1 MQAILNAF
9 KEHQGFKQAK
19 AAIDKGQYP
28 INIWGID
35 NRVSPLLM
43 ESLGKESKVKLIITH
58 SERRARQ
65 IEEDY
70 RFFDRRVY
78 YYPAKDLLFYY
89 ADIHGNATVKSRLDI
104 FKEISAGESLTIV
117 TTIDGLMDKLPKLS
131 HIVGNVIEIKKDD
144 TVDVTTLSAQLVN
157 QGYEKRVMVEETGQF
172 SVRGGIIDIF
182 PLTEECPYRIE
193 LWGDDVDSIRMFDVE
208 SQRSIESCHSLS
220 IYPAVE
226 MSLTEDMIN
235 KGLKK
240 LEKEYEA
247 QSKLLKSSFR
257 TEQYAR
263 LKRMVENIKEE
274 LKEFNSTTGLDSL
287 VEYFFDET
295 VSFLDYIPEDSYIFV
310 DEPEKVYEKAITY
323 TMHIQAS
330 MKDRSEGGYVLP
342 TQANILYDGKEI
354 IGRLTTR
361 KCILIET
368 LYKKALAWSEKDNIN
383 INSRSI
389 ISYRDNVTS
398 LAKDLERYKKTGFK
412 TVILS
417 PSATRGKR
425 LAKDLKEC
433 DIDVYFSENTDRTMV
448 PSEIM
453 ITVGRIETG
462 YEIPDA
468 GLVVIG
474 ESDIFTDKELKKRK
488 RLPKFHG
495 DKINSF
501 ADVSVGDYVVHQ
513 NHGIGIYKGIQGVET
528 DGRLKDY
535 ITIEYE
541 KGSQLFIPVEQ
552 LDMIGKFS
560 GKEGAKPKL
569 NKLGGAEWQKVRQRV
584 RAHVDDIAEELIN
597 LYAIREASRGFAY
610 SEDSIW
616 QREFEEMFPFEET
629 LDQQK
634 AIDDTKH
641 DMESDRIMD
650 RLVCGD
656 VGFGKTE
663 VAIRAAFKAIQDNKQ
678 VAYLVPTTI
687 LAEQHYNTFCERMK
701 DFPVNVRMLSRFCT
715 RKEVTETLK
724 QLKEGLVDI
733 VIGTHRILSKDVI
746 FKSLGLLI
754 IDEEQRF
761 GVKHKEQIKQM
772 KKTVDVLTLTAT
784 PIPRT
789 LHMSMV
795 GLRDISLLE
804 EAPVDRLP
812 IQTYVMEYDLGL
824 VKEAINRELNRNGQ
838 VYYVYNRVNT
848 IADIATQLRGVL
860 PDANIEF
867 AHGKMNERELED
879 IMHRFIKKEI
889 DVLVSTT
896 IIETGLDIPNV
907 NTIII
912 HDADKFGLSQLYQL
926 RGRVGRSNRSAY
938 AFLMYQRDRLIKE
951 TAEKRLKAIREFTD
965 LGSGYKISMRD
976 LEIRG
981 AGNLLGQ
988 EQSGNIEA
996 VGYDLYCKMLG
1007 NAIKKLSGKGELAD
1021 FTTSIDLPL
1030 DANIPENYVK
1040 NEYLKLDLYKRISK
1054 IESQEG
1060 ADAILE
1066 EVKDRF
1072 GDAPKAFLR
1081 LLSVA
1086 CVKALAHQAYITD
1099 VKYIDGELSFKL
1111 WQDAPLKVDSLD
1123 TFMKSFNGDLRFVG
1137 GPQGGFRLKAKTKEQ
1152 DELLEIASDALER
1165 MLVIFDNTDKDDFQ
1179 VTDKA
1184 DNKEEDYES

>member
-1 MQAILNAF
+1 MQAIKNAF
-9 KEHQGFKQAK
+9 KEHQGYKQAK
-19 AAIDKGQYP
+19 EAIDKGVFP
-28 INIWGID
+28 INVWGID
-35 NRVSPLLM
+35 GRVSPLIM
-43 ESLGKESKVKLIITH
+43 DSLGENSRVKLIVTH

-70 RFFDRRVY
+70 RFYDRRVH

-104 FKEISAGESLTIV
+104 FKEISSGNQLTIV
-117 TTIDGLMDKLPKLS
+117 TTIDGLMDKLPKMS
-131 HIVGNVIEIKKDD
+131 HITGNVIEISQGQ
-144 TVDVTTLSAQLVN
+144 TVDIAKLSAQLVSL
-157 QGYEKRVMVEETGQF
+157 GYEKTSMVEETGQF

-182 PLTEECPYRIE
+182 PLTEECPYRVE

-208 SQRSIESCHSLS
+208 SQRSIETCNSIS

-226 MSLTEDMIN
+226 MSLTEDMID

-240 LEKEYEA
+240 LQKEYDK
-247 QSKLLKSSFR
+247 QSKLLKEQFR

-287 VEYFFDET
+287 VEYFYDET
-295 VSFLDYIPEDSYIFV
+295 VSFLDYIPEESFIFV

-323 TMHIQAS
+323 TMHIEES
-330 MKDRSEGGYVLP
+330 MKDRLEGGYVLP
-342 TQANILYDGKEI
+342 TQANILYDGKAI
-354 IGRLTTR
+354 VGRLAGR
-361 KCILIET
+361 KCILMET
-368 LYKKALAWSEKDNIN
+368 LYKKAIAWGEKESVN

-389 ISYRDNVTS
+389 ISYKDNINS
-398 LAKDLERYKKTGFK
+398 LAKDIAGFRKKGYK

-417 PSATRGKR
+417 PSGTRGKR
-425 LAKDLKEC
+425 LAGDLRDYDLE
-433 DIDVYFSENTDRTMV
+433 VYFSENTDRVMTPTEVMV
-448 PSEIM
+448 
-453 ITVGRIETG
+453 TVGRIEAG
-462 YEIPDA
+462 FEIPEA
-468 GLVVIG
+468 KLIVIG
-474 ESDIFTDKELKKRK
+474 EGDIFTDKELKKRK

-569 NKLGGAEWQKVRQRV
+569 NKLGGSEWQKVRQRV
-584 RAHVDDIAEELIN
+584 REHVDDIAQELIN
-597 LYAIREASRGFAY
+597 LYAIRESSRGFSY

-616 QREFEEMFPFEET
+616 QREFEEMFPYEET

-634 AIDDTKH
+634 AIDETKQ
-641 DMESDRIMD
+641 DMESDKIMD

-663 VAIRAAFKAIQDNKQ
+663 VAIRAAFKAVQDNKQ

-687 LAEQHYNTFCERMK
+687 LAEQHYNTFCDRMK
-701 DFPVNVRMLSRFCT
+701 DFPINIRMLSRFCT
-715 RKEVTETLK
+715 RKEITEALK
-724 QLKEGLVDI
+724 QLKEGIVDI
-733 VIGTHRILSKDVI
+733 IIGTHRILSKDVV
-746 FKSLGLLI
+746 FKNLGLLI

-848 IADIATQLRGVL
+848 IADIAIELRSVL
-860 PDANIEF
+860 PDAKIEF

-938 AFLMYQRDRLIKE
+938 AFLMYKRDRLIKE

-1007 NAIKKLSGKGELAD
+1007 NAIKKLSGQGEKAD
-1021 FTTSIDLPL
+1021 FSSSIDLPV
-1030 DANIPENYVK
+1030 DAHIPENYVK

-1060 ADAILE
+1060 ADSILE

-1072 GDAPKAFLR
+1072 GEVPKTFMR
-1081 LLSVA
+1081 LLKVA
-1086 CVKALAHQAYITD
+1086 CLKALAHSAYVTE
-1099 VKYIDGELSFKL
+1099 VKLVGGELSFKL
-1111 WQDAPLKVDSLD
+1111 WQEAPLDVNLLD
-1123 TFMKSFNGDLRFVG
+1123 AFMKTFDGKLRFVG
-1137 GPQGGFRLKAKTKEQ
+1137 GPQGGFRLKNAVKEQ
-1152 DELLEIASDALER
+1152 DELLELVGDTLER
-1165 MLVIFDNTDKDDFQ
+1165 MLTLTQTD
-1179 VTDKA
+1179 A
-1184 DNKEEDYES
+1184 KEDIKEDES

>member
-1 MQAILNAF
+1 MQAIINAF
-9 KEHQGFKQAK
+9 KEHQGFVQAK
-19 AAIDKGQYP
+19 DAIDKGEFP
-28 INIWGID
+28 VNVWGLD
-35 NRVSPLLM
+35 GRVSPLLVEALGA
-43 ESLGKESKVKLIITH
+43 ESRVKLIVTH

-65 IEEDY
+65 FEEDC
-70 RFFDRRVY
+70 RFFDKKIY

-89 ADIHGNATVKSRLDI
+89 ADIHGNAITKSRLDI
-104 FKEISAGESLTIV
+104 FKELSSGEKLTIV

-131 HIVGNVIEIKKDD
+131 HIESNVTDIRQGQN
-144 TVDVTTLSAQLVN
+144 VDITKLTHQLVSL
-157 QGYEKRVMVEETGQF
+157 GYEKTGMVEEAGQF

-193 LWGDDVDSIRMFDVE
+193 LWGDEVDSIRMFDVE
-208 SQRSIESCHSLS
+208 SQRSIELCEAIS

-226 MSLTEDMIN
+226 MTLTEQAID

-240 LEKEYEA
+240 LQKEYDK
-247 QSKLLKSSFR
+247 QSKLLKEQFR

-263 LKRMVENIKEE
+263 LTRMVENIKEE

-287 VEYFFDET
+287 VEYFYDET
-295 VSFLDYIPEDSYIFV
+295 VSFLDYIPQDSYIFI
-310 DEPEKVYEKAITY
+310 DEPEKVYDKAVSY
-323 TMHIQAS
+323 TMHIQES
-330 MKDRSEGGYVLP
+330 MKNRLEGGYVLP
-342 TQANILYDGKEI
+342 TQANILYDGKGI
-354 IGRLTTR
+354 VGRLAKG
-361 KCILIET
+361 KCILMEN
-368 LYKKALAWSEKDNIN
+368 LYKKALSWNEKVDVN

-389 ISYRDNVTS
+389 ISYRDSITS
-398 LAKDLERYKKTGFK
+398 LANDIKSFKKKNYKC
-412 TVILS
+412 VILS
-417 PSATRGKR
+417 PSGTRGKR
-425 LAKDLKEC
+425 IASDLREY
-433 DIDVYFSENTDRTMV
+433 DLDVYFSENTDRVMK
-448 PSEIM
+448 PSEVM
-453 ITVGRIETG
+453 VTVGRIEAG
-462 YEIPDA
+462 YEIPEA
-468 GLVVIG
+468 KLIVIG

-488 RLPKFHG
+488 KLPKFQG

-569 NKLGGAEWQKVRQRV
+569 NKLGGAEWQRVRQRV
-584 RAHVDDIAEELIN
+584 RDHIDDIAQELIN
-597 LYAIREASRGFAY
+597 LYAIRESSRGFSY

-616 QREFEEMFPFEET
+616 QREFEEMFPYEET

-634 AIDDTKH
+634 AIDDTKS
-641 DMESDRIMD
+641 DMESDKIMD

-663 VAIRAAFKAIQDNKQ
+663 VAIRAAFKAVQDNKQ

-687 LAEQHYNTFCERMK
+687 LAEQHYNTFCDRMK
-701 DFPVNVRMLSRFCT
+701 DFPINIRMLSRFCT
-715 RKEVTETLK
+715 RKEITETLK
-724 QLKEGLVDI
+724 QLKEGYVDI
-733 VIGTHRILSKDVI
+733 VIGTHRILSKDVT
-746 FKSLGLLI
+746 FKNLGLLI

-761 GVKHKEQIKQM
+761 GVKHKEQIKHL

-824 VKEAINRELNRNGQ
+824 VKEAINRELARNGQ

-848 IADIATQLRGVL
+848 IADIASELRSVL

-879 IMHRFIKKEI
+879 IMHKFIKKEI

-907 NTIII
+907 KIFTTVNI
-912 HDADKFGLSQLYQL
+912 
-926 RGRVGRSNRSAY
+926 SAY
-938 AFLMYQRDRLIKE
+938 FGIAFFI
-951 TAEKRLKAIREFTD
+951 
-965 LGSGYKISMRD
+965 
-976 LEIRG
+976 
-981 AGNLLGQ
+981 
-988 EQSGNIEA
+988 
-996 VGYDLYCKMLG
+996 
-1007 NAIKKLSGKGELAD
+1007 
-1021 FTTSIDLPL
+1021 
-1030 DANIPENYVK
+1030 
-1040 NEYLKLDLYKRISK
+1040 
-1054 IESQEG
+1054 
-1060 ADAILE
+1060 IL
-1066 EVKDRF
+1066 
-1072 GDAPKAFLR
+1072 
-1081 LLSVA
+1081 
-1086 CVKALAHQAYITD
+1086 
-1099 VKYIDGELSFKL
+1099 
-1111 WQDAPLKVDSLD
+1111 
-1123 TFMKSFNGDLRFVG
+1123 
-1137 GPQGGFRLKAKTKEQ
+1137 
-1152 DELLEIASDALER
+1152 
-1165 MLVIFDNTDKDDFQ
+1165 
-1179 VTDKA
+1179 
-1184 DNKEEDYES
+1184 

>member
-1 MQAILNAF
+1 MQAIVNAF
-9 KEHQGFKQAK
+9 KEHQGYRQAK
-19 AAIDKGQYP
+19 EAVDKGTFP
-28 INIWGID
+28 INIWGMD
-35 NRVSPLLM
+35 GRVSPLLI
-43 ESLGKESKVKLIITH
+43 EALGKESRVKLIVTY

-65 IEEDY
+65 IEEDF
-70 RFFDRRVY
+70 RFYDKQVR

-104 FKEISAGESLTIV
+104 FKDISSGERVTIV

-131 HIVGNVIEIKKDD
+131 QIVGNVITISENDR
-144 TVDVTTLSAQLVN
+144 VDMGRLSNQLVSL
-157 QGYEKRVMVEETGQF
+157 GYEKTGMVEETGQF

-208 SQRSIESCHSLS
+208 SQRSIEKCESIN

-226 MSLTEDMIN
+226 MSLTEEMIE
-235 KGLKK
+235 KGIKK
-240 LEKEYEA
+240 LQKEYDA
-247 QSKLLKSSFR
+247 QSKLLKSQFR

-263 LKRMVENIKEE
+263 LKRMVENVKEE

-287 VEYFFDET
+287 VEYFYDET
-295 VSFLDYIPEDSYIFV
+295 VSFLDYIPEDSFIFV
-310 DEPEKVYEKAITY
+310 DEPDRVYEKAITY
-323 TMHIQAS
+323 TMHIEES
-330 MKDRSEGGYVLP
+330 MKDRLEGGYVLP
-342 TQANILYDGKEI
+342 TQANILYDGKAI
-354 IGRLTTR
+354 VGAIASR
-361 KCILIET
+361 KCILTEV
-368 LYKKALAWSEKDNIN
+368 LYKKALSWGEKLNVNIN
-383 INSRSI
+383 TRSL
-389 ISYRDNVTS
+389 ISYKDNVTN
-398 LAKDLERYKKTGFK
+398 LAKDIKTYKKKGYRV
-412 TVILS
+412 VILS

-425 LAKDLKEC
+425 LVKDLG
-433 DIDVYFSENTDRTMV
+433 DYDLDVYFSEKTDRVMV
-448 PSEIM
+448 ASEAM
-453 ITVGRIETG
+453 VTVGRIETG
-462 YEIPDA
+462 FEIPEA
-468 GLVVIG
+468 KLIVIG

-513 NHGIGIYKGIQGVET
+513 NHGVGIYKGIQGVET

-584 RAHVDDIAEELIN
+584 REHVDDIAQDLIN
-597 LYAIREASRGFAY
+597 LYAIRESSRGFAY
-610 SEDSIW
+610 SEDSLW
-616 QREFEEMFPFEET
+616 QREFEEMFPYEET
-629 LDQQK
+629 ADQQR
-634 AIDDTKH
+634 AIDETKS
-641 DMESDRIMD
+641 DMESDKIMD

-663 VAIRAAFKAIQDNKQ
+663 VAIRAAFKAVQDNKQ

-687 LAEQHYNTFCERMK
+687 LAEQHYNTFCDRMK
-701 DFPVNVRMLSRFCT
+701 DYPINIRMLSRFCT
-715 RKEVTETLK
+715 RKEVTEALK
-724 QLKEGLVDI
+724 QLKEGMVDI
-733 VIGTHRILSKDVI
+733 VIGTHRILSKDVT
-746 FKSLGLLI
+746 FKNLGLLI

-824 VKEAINRELNRNGQ
+824 VKEAINRELARNGQ

-848 IADIATQLRGVL
+848 IADVASQLMSVL
-860 PDANIEF
+860 PDAKIEF

-938 AFLMYQRDRLIKE
+938 AFLMYKRDVLIKE

-996 VGYDLYCKMLG
+996 VGYDLYCKMLAS
-1007 NAIKKLSGKGELAD
+1007 AIRKLSGQGEKVD
-1021 FTTSIDLPL
+1021 FATTVELPI

-1054 IESQEG
+1054 IENQEG

-1072 GDAPKAFLR
+1072 GDAPKSFLR

-1086 CVKALAHQAYITD
+1086 CLKALAHDTYVTE
-1099 VKYIDGELSFKL
+1099 VKLINGELSFKL
-1111 WQDAPLKVDSLD
+1111 CGDAPLNVDAIDS
-1123 TFMKSFNGDLRFVG
+1123 FMKGFKGDLRFVG
-1137 GPQGGFRLKAKTKEQ
+1137 GPQGGFKLKLKTKEQ
-1152 DELLEIASDALER
+1152 DEMIDIAYNTLER
-1165 MLVIFDNTDKDDFQ
+1165 MQILTKNTG
-1179 VTDKA
+1179 
-1184 DNKEEDYES
+1184 EEDNREVES

>member
-1 MQAILNAF
+1 MQAIVNAF
-9 KEHQGFKQAK
+9 KEHQGYKQAK
-19 AAIDKGQYP
+19 EAIDNGTFP
-28 INIWGID
+28 INIWGMD
-35 NRVSPLLM
+35 GRVSPLLM
-43 ESLGKESKVKLIITH
+43 EALGGDSRVKLIVTH

-65 IEEDY
+65 LEEDY
-70 RFFDRRVY
+70 RLYDRRVY

-89 ADIHGNATVKSRLDI
+89 ADIHGNATAKSRLDI
-104 FKEISAGESLTIV
+104 FKSISSGEKLTIV

-131 HIVGNVIEIKKDD
+131 AIQGNVIDISQGQN
-144 TVDVTTLSAQLVN
+144 VNIARLSAQLVS
-157 QGYEKRVMVEETGQF
+157 QGYEKTSVVEEAGQF

-182 PLTEECPYRIE
+182 PLTEECPYRVE
-193 LWGDDVDSIRMFDVE
+193 LWGDEVDSIRMFDVE
-208 SQRSIESCHSLS
+208 SQRSIEQCESMSV
-220 IYPAVE
+220 YPAVE
-226 MSLTEDMIN
+226 MSLTHEMIE
-235 KGLKK
+235 KGIEKIQ
-240 LEKEYEA
+240 KEYDK
-247 QSKLLKSSFR
+247 QSKLLKSQFR

-287 VEYFFDET
+287 VEYFYDET
-295 VSFLDYIPEDSYIFV
+295 VSFLDYIPEDSFIFV

-323 TMHIQAS
+323 TMHIAES
-330 MKDRSEGGYVLP
+330 MKDRLEGGYVLP
-342 TQANILYDGKEI
+342 TQANILYDGKAI
-354 IGRLTTR
+354 VGRLANSR
-361 KCILIET
+361 CILLET
-368 LYKKALAWSEKDNIN
+368 LYKKAISWSEKTSIN

-389 ISYRDNVTS
+389 ISYRDDVNS
-398 LAKDLERYKKTGFK
+398 LAKDIMGYKKKGYK
-412 TVILS
+412 SVIIS

-425 LAKDLKEC
+425 IVKDLSEY
-433 DIDVYFSENTDRTMV
+433 DISVYFTEDTDRVMKPMETMV
-448 PSEIM
+448 
-453 ITVGRIETG
+453 TLGRIEAG
-462 YEIPDA
+462 FEIPEA
-468 GLVVIG
+468 KLIVIG
-474 ESDIFTDKELKKRK
+474 ESDIFTDKNLKKRK

-513 NHGIGIYKGIQGVET
+513 NHGVGIYKGIEGVET
-528 DGRLKDY
+528 DGRLRDY
-535 ITIEYE
+535 ITIEYD
-541 KGSQLFIPVEQ
+541 KGSKLFIPVEQ

-569 NKLGGAEWQKVRQRV
+569 NKLGGPEWQRVRQRV
-584 RAHVDDIAEELIN
+584 RQHVDDIAMELIN
-597 LYAIREASRGFAY
+597 LYAIRESSEGFAY
-610 SEDSIW
+610 SEDTIW
-616 QREFEEMFPFEET
+616 QREFEEMFPYEET
-629 LDQQK
+629 ADQQR
-634 AIDDTKH
+634 AIDDTKQ
-641 DMESDRIMD
+641 DMESGKIMD

-663 VAIRAAFKAIQDNKQ
+663 VAIRAAFKAVQDNKQ

-687 LAEQHYNTFCERMK
+687 LAEQHYNTFCDRMK
-701 DFPVNVRMLSRFCT
+701 DFPINVRMLSRFCT
-715 RKEVTETLK
+715 RKEITETLK
-724 QLKEGLVDI
+724 QLKAGVVDI
-733 VIGTHRILSKDVI
+733 VIGTHRILSKDVEY
-746 FKSLGLLI
+746 KSLGLLI

-761 GVKHKEQIKQM
+761 GVKHKEQIKHM

-838 VYYVYNRVNT
+838 VYYVYNRVNSIDM
-848 IADIATQLRGVL
+848 IASELRGIL
-860 PDANIEF
+860 PDAKIEF

-879 IMHRFIKKEI
+879 IMRRFIKKEI

-912 HDADKFGLSQLYQL
+912 HDADKYGLSQLYQL

-938 AFLMYQRDRLIKE
+938 AFLMYKRDRMIKE

-965 LGSGYKISMRD
+965 LGSGYKIAMRD

-996 VGYDLYCKMLG
+996 VGYDLYCKMLS
-1007 NAIKKLSGKGELAD
+1007 NAIKKLSGKREKAD
-1021 FTTSIDLPL
+1021 FSTGIYLPL

-1054 IESQEG
+1054 IENQEE
-1060 ADAILE
+1060 ADAIIE

-1072 GDAPKAFLR
+1072 GQVPKEFIR
-1081 LLSVA
+1081 LLNVA
-1086 CVKALAHQAYITD
+1086 CIKALAHQAYITEI
-1099 VKYIDGELSFKL
+1099 KLMEGEVSFKL
-1111 WQDAPLKVDSLD
+1111 WNEAPLKIEEMDS
-1123 TFMKSFNGDLRFVG
+1123 FMKSFDGALRFVG
-1137 GPQGGFRLKAKTKEQ
+1137 GIEAGFRLKVKTREQ
-1152 DELLEIASDALER
+1152 DELLEQIQDTLLKLQTLIQEEEEP
-1165 MLVIFDNTDKDDFQ
+1165 VVVENYEDN
-1179 VTDKA
+1179 
-1184 DNKEEDYES
+1184 EEES

>member
-1 MQAILNAF
+1 MQAIKNAF
-9 KEHQGFKQAK
+9 KEHQGYKQAK
-19 AAIDKGQYP
+19 EAIDKGVFP
-28 INIWGID
+28 INVWGID
-35 NRVSPLLM
+35 GRVSPLIM
-43 ESLGKESKVKLIITH
+43 DSLGENSRVKLIVTH

-70 RFFDRRVY
+70 RFYDRRVH

-104 FKEISAGESLTIV
+104 FKEISSGNQLTIV
-117 TTIDGLMDKLPKLS
+117 TTIDGLMDKLPRMS
-131 HIVGNVIEIKKDD
+131 HITGNVIEISQGQ
-144 TVDVTTLSAQLVN
+144 TVDIAKLSAQLVSL
-157 QGYEKRVMVEETGQF
+157 GYEKTSMVEETGQF

-182 PLTEECPYRIE
+182 PLTEECPYRVE

-208 SQRSIESCHSLS
+208 SQRSIETCNSIS

-226 MSLTEDMIN
+226 MSLTEDMID

-240 LEKEYEA
+240 LQKEYDK
-247 QSKLLKSSFR
+247 QSKLLKEQFR

-287 VEYFFDET
+287 VEYFYDET
-295 VSFLDYIPEDSYIFV
+295 VSFLDYIPEESFIFV

-323 TMHIQAS
+323 TMHIEES
-330 MKDRSEGGYVLP
+330 MKDRLEGGYVLP
-342 TQANILYDGKEI
+342 TQANILYDGKAI
-354 IGRLTTR
+354 VGRLAGR
-361 KCILIET
+361 KCILMET
-368 LYKKALAWSEKDNIN
+368 LYKKAIAWGEKESVN

-389 ISYRDNVTS
+389 ISYKDNINS
-398 LAKDLERYKKTGFK
+398 LAKDIAGFRKKGYK

-417 PSATRGKR
+417 PSGTRGKR
-425 LAKDLKEC
+425 LAGDLRDYDLE
-433 DIDVYFSENTDRTMV
+433 VYFSENTDRVMTPTEVMV
-448 PSEIM
+448 
-453 ITVGRIETG
+453 TVGRIEAG
-462 YEIPDA
+462 FEIPEA
-468 GLVVIG
+468 KLIVIG
-474 ESDIFTDKELKKRK
+474 EGDIFTDKELKKRK

-569 NKLGGAEWQKVRQRV
+569 NKLGGSEWQKVRQRV
-584 RAHVDDIAEELIN
+584 REHVDDIAQELIN
-597 LYAIREASRGFAY
+597 LYAIRESSRGFSY

-616 QREFEEMFPFEET
+616 QREFEEMFPYEET

-634 AIDDTKH
+634 AIDETKQ
-641 DMESDRIMD
+641 DMESDKIMD

-663 VAIRAAFKAIQDNKQ
+663 VAIRAAFKAVQDNKQ

-687 LAEQHYNTFCERMK
+687 LAEQHYNTFCDRMK
-701 DFPVNVRMLSRFCT
+701 DFPINIRMLSRFCT
-715 RKEVTETLK
+715 RKEITEALK
-724 QLKEGLVDI
+724 QLKEGIVDI
-733 VIGTHRILSKDVI
+733 IIGTHRILSKDVV
-746 FKSLGLLI
+746 FKNLGLLI

-848 IADIATQLRGVL
+848 IADIATELRGVL
-860 PDANIEF
+860 PDAKIEF

-938 AFLMYQRDRLIKE
+938 AFLMYKRDRLIKE

-1007 NAIKKLSGKGELAD
+1007 NAIKKLSGQGEKAD
-1021 FTTSIDLPL
+1021 FSSSIDLPV
-1030 DANIPENYVK
+1030 DAHIPENYVK

-1060 ADAILE
+1060 ADSILE

-1072 GDAPKAFLR
+1072 GEVPKTFMR
-1081 LLSVA
+1081 LLKVA
-1086 CVKALAHQAYITD
+1086 CLKALAHSAYVTE
-1099 VKYIDGELSFKL
+1099 VKLVGGELSFKL
-1111 WQDAPLKVDSLD
+1111 WQEAPLDVNLLD
-1123 TFMKSFNGDLRFVG
+1123 AFMKTFDGKLRFVG
-1137 GPQGGFRLKAKTKEQ
+1137 GPQGGFRLKTAVKEQ
-1152 DELLEIASDALER
+1152 DELLELVGDTLER
-1165 MLVIFDNTDKDDFQ
+1165 MLTLTQTD
-1179 VTDKA
+1179 A
-1184 DNKEEDYES
+1184 KEDIKEDES

>member
-1 MQAILNAF
+1 MQAIVNAF
-9 KEHQGFKQAK
+9 KEHQGYRQAK
-19 AAIDKGQYP
+19 EAVDKGTFP
-28 INIWGID
+28 INIWGMD
-35 NRVSPLLM
+35 GRVSPLLI
-43 ESLGKESKVKLIITH
+43 EALGKESRVKLIVTY

-65 IEEDY
+65 IEEDF
-70 RFFDRRVY
+70 RFYDKQVR

-104 FKEISAGESLTIV
+104 FKDISSGERVTIV

-131 HIVGNVIEIKKDD
+131 QIVGNVITISEND
-144 TVDVTTLSAQLVN
+144 TVDMGRLSNQLVSL
-157 QGYEKRVMVEETGQF
+157 GYEKTGMVEETGQF

-208 SQRSIESCHSLS
+208 SQRSIEKCKSIN

-226 MSLTEDMIN
+226 MSLTEEMIE
-235 KGLKK
+235 KGIKK
-240 LEKEYEA
+240 LQKEYDA
-247 QSKLLKSSFR
+247 QSKLLKSQFR

-263 LKRMVENIKEE
+263 LKRMVENVKEE

-287 VEYFFDET
+287 VEYFYDET
-295 VSFLDYIPEDSYIFV
+295 VSFLDYIPEDSFIFV
-310 DEPEKVYEKAITY
+310 DEPDRVYEKAITY
-323 TMHIQAS
+323 TMHIEES
-330 MKDRSEGGYVLP
+330 MKDRLEGGYVLP
-342 TQANILYDGKEI
+342 TQANILYDGKAI
-354 IGRLTTR
+354 VGAIASR
-361 KCILIET
+361 KCILTEV
-368 LYKKALAWSEKDNIN
+368 LYKKALSWGEKLNVNIN
-383 INSRSI
+383 TRSL
-389 ISYRDNVTS
+389 ISYKDNVTN
-398 LAKDLERYKKTGFK
+398 LAKDIKAYKKKGYRV
-412 TVILS
+412 VILS

-425 LAKDLKEC
+425 LAKDLG
-433 DIDVYFSENTDRTMV
+433 DYDLDVYFSEKTDRVMV
-448 PSEIM
+448 ASEAM
-453 ITVGRIETG
+453 VTVGRIETG
-462 YEIPDA
+462 FEIPEA
-468 GLVVIG
+468 KLIVIG

-513 NHGIGIYKGIQGVET
+513 NHGVGIYKGIQGVET

-584 RAHVDDIAEELIN
+584 REHIDDIAQDLIN
-597 LYAIREASRGFAY
+597 LYAIRESSRGFAY
-610 SEDSIW
+610 SEDSLW
-616 QREFEEMFPFEET
+616 QREFEEMFPYEET
-629 LDQQK
+629 ADQQR
-634 AIDDTKH
+634 AIDETKS
-641 DMESDRIMD
+641 DMESDKIMD

-663 VAIRAAFKAIQDNKQ
+663 VAIRAAFKAVQDNKQ

-687 LAEQHYNTFCERMK
+687 LAEQHYNTFCDRMK
-701 DFPVNVRMLSRFCT
+701 DYPINIRMLSRFCT
-715 RKEVTETLK
+715 RKEVTEALK
-724 QLKEGLVDI
+724 QLKEGMVDI
-733 VIGTHRILSKDVI
+733 VIGTHRILSKDVT
-746 FKSLGLLI
+746 FKNLGLLI

-824 VKEAINRELNRNGQ
+824 VKEAINRELARNGQ

-848 IADIATQLRGVL
+848 IADVASQLMSVL
-860 PDANIEF
+860 PDAKIEF

-938 AFLMYQRDRLIKE
+938 AFLMYKRDVLIKE

-996 VGYDLYCKMLG
+996 VGYDLYCKMLAG
-1007 NAIKKLSGKGELAD
+1007 AIRKLSGQGEKAD
-1021 FTTSIDLPL
+1021 FATTVELPI

-1054 IESQEG
+1054 IENQEG

-1072 GDAPKAFLR
+1072 GDAPKSFLR

-1086 CVKALAHQAYITD
+1086 CLKALAHDTYVTE
-1099 VKYIDGELSFKL
+1099 VKLINGELSFKL
-1111 WQDAPLKVDSLD
+1111 CSEAPLNVDAID
-1123 TFMKSFNGDLRFVG
+1123 AFMKEFKGDLRFVG
-1137 GPQGGFRLKAKTKEQ
+1137 GPQGGFRLKLKTKEQ
-1152 DELLEIASDALER
+1152 DEIIEIAYNTLER
-1165 MLVIFDNTDKDDFQ
+1165 MQILTA
-1179 VTDKA
+1179 TTG
-1184 DNKEEDYES
+1184 EEEIREVES

>member
-1 MQAILNAF
+1 MQAIINAF

-19 AAIDKGQYP
+19 EAIDNGKIP
-28 INIWGID
+28 VNVWGLD
-35 NRVSPLLM
+35 GRVSPVLIQA
-43 ESLGKESKVKLIITH
+43 LGETSRVKLIVTH

-65 IEEDY
+65 IEEDF
-70 RFFDRRVY
+70 RFYDRRVY

-104 FKEISAGESLTIV
+104 FKEISLGEPLTIV

-131 HIVGNVIEIKKDD
+131 HIQGNVIN
-144 TVDVTTLSAQLVN
+144 LSQSQTIDIAKLSTQLVS
-157 QGYEKRVMVEETGQF
+157 QGYEKTGMVEETGQF

-193 LWGDDVDSIRMFDVE
+193 LWGDEIDSIRMFDVE
-208 SQRSIESCHSLS
+208 SQRSIEKCETMS

-226 MSLTEDMIN
+226 MSLTDEMMK

-240 LEKEYEA
+240 IQKEYDV
-247 QSKLLKSSFR
+247 QSKLLKEQFR

-287 VEYFFDET
+287 VEYFYDET

-310 DEPEKVYEKAITY
+310 DEPEKVYDKAVTY
-323 TMHIQAS
+323 TMHIEES
-330 MKDRSEGGYVLP
+330 MKARLEGGYVLP
-342 TQANILYDGKEI
+342 TQANILFDGKAI
-354 IGRLTTR
+354 IGRIASG
-361 KCILIET
+361 KCILMES
-368 LYKKALAWSEKDNIN
+368 LYKKAISWNEKANVN

-389 ISYRDNVTS
+389 ISYKNNITT
-398 LAKDLERYKKTGFK
+398 LAKDIEVYKKKGYK
-412 TVILS
+412 AIILS

-425 LAKDLKEC
+425 IAKDLRDY
-433 DIDVYFSENTDRTMV
+433 DIEVYFSENTDRTMTPTEV
-448 PSEIM
+448 M
-453 ITVGRIETG
+453 VTVGRIEAG
-462 YEIPDA
+462 FEIPEA
-468 GLVVIG
+468 KLIVIG
-474 ESDIFTDKELKKRK
+474 EGDIFTDKELKKRK

-569 NKLGGAEWQKVRQRV
+569 NKLGGSEWQKVRQRV
-584 RAHVDDIAEELIN
+584 RDHVDDIAQELIN
-597 LYAIREASRGFAY
+597 LYAIRESSRGFSY
-610 SEDSIW
+610 SEDTIW
-616 QREFEEMFPFEET
+616 QREFEEMFPYEET
-629 LDQQK
+629 VDQQK
-634 AIDDTKH
+634 AIDETKS
-641 DMESDRIMD
+641 DMESEKIMD

-663 VAIRAAFKAIQDNKQ
+663 VAIRAAFKAVQDNKQ

-687 LAEQHYNTFCERMK
+687 LAEQHYNTFCDRMK
-701 DFPVNVRMLSRFCT
+701 DFPINIRMLSRFCT
-715 RKEVTETLK
+715 RKEITEALK
-724 QLKEGLVDI
+724 QLKEGIVDI
-733 VIGTHRILSKDVI
+733 IIGTHRILSKDVE
-746 FKSLGLLI
+746 FKNLGLLI

-761 GVKHKEQIKQM
+761 GVKHKEQIKHM
-772 KKTVDVLTLTAT
+772 KKIVDVLTLTAT

-812 IQTYVMEYDLGL
+812 IQTYVMEYDIGL
-824 VKEAINRELNRNGQ
+824 VKEAINRELNRSGQ

-848 IADIATQLRGVL
+848 IADITAELRSVL
-860 PDANIEF
+860 PDAQIEF

-938 AFLMYQRDRLIKE
+938 AFLMYKRDRLIKE

-1007 NAIKKLSGKGELAD
+1007 NAIKKLSGKGEKAD
-1021 FTTSIDLPL
+1021 FSASIELPL

-1054 IESQEG
+1054 IENQEG

-1072 GDAPKAFLR
+1072 GQVPKPFMR
-1081 LLSVA
+1081 LLTVA
-1086 CVKALAHQAYITD
+1086 CIKSLAHKAYITE
-1099 VKYIDGELSFKL
+1099 VKLIDGELSFSL
-1111 WQDAPLKVDSLD
+1111 FNEAPLKVDSID
-1123 TFMKSFNGDLRFVG
+1123 SFMKLFNGEMRFIG
-1137 GPQGGFRLKAKTKEQ
+1137 GNKPGFRLKVKSKEQ
-1152 DELLEIASDALER
+1152 DELLEIAGDTLEK
-1165 MLVIFDNTDKDDFQ
+1165 MLVLTRDDNR
-1179 VTDKA
+1179 
-1184 DNKEEDYES
+1184 EEES

>member
-1 MQAILNAF
+1 MQAIVNAF
-9 KEHQGFKQAK
+9 KEHQGFVQAK
-19 AAIDKGQYP
+19 KAIDKGIYP
-28 INIWGID
+28 INIWGLD
-35 NRVSPLLM
+35 GRVSPLLI
-43 ESLGKESKVKLIITH
+43 EALAKESQVKLIVTH

-70 RFFDRRVY
+70 RFYDRQVR

-104 FKEISAGESLTIV
+104 FKDIASGERLTVV

-131 HIVGNVIEIKKDD
+131 HITGNVIEINEQES
-144 TVDVTTLSAQLVN
+144 VDISKLSNQLVSL
-157 QGYEKRVMVEETGQF
+157 GYEKTSMVEESGQF

-208 SQRSIESCHSLS
+208 SQRSIENCKSLS

-226 MSLTEDMIN
+226 MSLTDEMIE

-240 LEKEYEA
+240 LQKEYDA
-247 QSKLLKSSFR
+247 QSKLLKSQFR

-287 VEYFFDET
+287 VEYFYDET
-295 VSFLDYIPEDSYIFV
+295 VSFLDYVPEDSFV
-310 DEPEKVYEKAITY
+310 FIDEPERVYEKAISY
-323 TMHIQAS
+323 TMHIEES
-330 MKDRSEGGYVLP
+330 MKDRLEGGYVLP
-342 TQANILYDGKEI
+342 TQANILYDGKAI
-354 IGRLTTR
+354 IGRLANR

-368 LYKKALAWSEKDNIN
+368 LYKKALAWGEKEAFN
-383 INSRSI
+383 INSRSL
-389 ISYRDNVTS
+389 ISYKDNVNS
-398 LAKDLERYKKTGFK
+398 LAKDIAGFRK
-412 TVILS
+412 NNYRTVILS
-417 PSATRGKR
+417 PSATRAKR
-425 LAKDLKEC
+425 LVKDLREYELE
-433 DIDVYFSENTDRTMV
+433 VYFSENTDRVLKPAEVMV
-448 PSEIM
+448 
-453 ITVGRIETG
+453 TVGRVEAG
-462 YEIPDA
+462 FEIPEA
-468 GLVVIG
+468 KLIVIG

-584 RAHVDDIAEELIN
+584 RAHVDDIAQELIN
-597 LYAIREASRGFAY
+597 LYAIRESSRGFSY

-616 QREFEEMFPFEET
+616 QREFEEMFPYEET
-629 LDQQK
+629 IDQQK
-634 AIDDTKH
+634 AIDETKS
-641 DMESDRIMD
+641 DMESDKIMD

-663 VAIRAAFKAIQDNKQ
+663 VAIRAAFKAVQDNKQ

-687 LAEQHYNTFCERMK
+687 LAEQHYNTFCDRMK
-701 DFPVNVRMLSRFCT
+701 DFPVNIRMLSRFCS
-715 RKEVTETLK
+715 RKEITEALK
-724 QLKEGLVDI
+724 QLKDGRVDI
-733 VIGTHRILSKDVI
+733 IIGTHRILSKDVE
-746 FKSLGLLI
+746 FKNLGLLI

-824 VKEAINRELNRNGQ
+824 VKEAINRELARSGQ

-848 IADIATQLRGVL
+848 IADVTSQLKSVL
-860 PDANIEF
+860 PDASIEF

-938 AFLMYQRDRLIKE
+938 AFLMYKRDVLIKE

-996 VGYDLYCKMLG
+996 VGYDLYCKMLAS
-1007 NAIKKLSGKGELAD
+1007 AIKKLSGKGERAD
-1021 FTTSIDLPL
+1021 FSAAIELPV

-1054 IESQEG
+1054 IENQEG

-1072 GDAPKAFLR
+1072 GDVPKPFLR
-1081 LLSVA
+1081 LLKVA
-1086 CVKALAHQAYITD
+1086 CLRAVAHEACITEVKLLDNEI
-1099 VKYIDGELSFKL
+1099 SFKL
-1111 WQDAPLKVDSLD
+1111 WNEAPLNVEILDS
-1123 TFMKSFNGDLRFVG
+1123 FMKDFRGALRFVG
-1137 GPQGGFRLKAKTKEQ
+1137 GPQGGFRLKVNTREQ
-1152 DELLEIASDALER
+1152 DELIDIAYETLVK
-1165 MLVIFDNTDKDDFQ
+1165 MLVLT
-1179 VTDKA
+1179 
-1184 DNKEEDYES
+1184 KEEASLDDDILDDKEKDKEEES

>member
-1 MQAILNAF
+1 MQAIINAF

-19 AAIDKGQYP
+19 DAIAKGTFP
-28 INIWGID
+28 INVWGMD
-35 NRVSPLLM
+35 GRVSPLLI
-43 ESLGKESKVKLIITH
+43 EALGRDSRVKLIVTY

-65 IEEDY
+65 IQEDY
-70 RFFDRRVY
+70 RFYDRQVR

-104 FKEISAGESLTIV
+104 FKDISSGERITVV

-131 HIVGNVIEIKKDD
+131 HITDNVIQISVNE
-144 TVDVTTLSAQLVN
+144 TVDIGALSNQLVSL
-157 QGYEKRVMVEETGQF
+157 GYEKTSMVEESGQF

-182 PLTEECPYRIE
+182 PLTEECPYRVE
-193 LWGDDVDSIRMFDVE
+193 LWGDDVESIRIFDVE
-208 SQRSIESCHSLS
+208 SQRSIESCETMS

-226 MSLTEDMIN
+226 MSLTDDMIRS
-235 KGLKK
+235 GLKK
-240 LEKEYEA
+240 LNKEYQE
-247 QSKLLKSSFR
+247 QLKLLKSQFR
-257 TEQYAR
+257 TEQHVR
-263 LKRMVENIKEE
+263 LTRMVENIKEE

-287 VEYFFDET
+287 VEYFYDET
-295 VSFLDYIPEDSYIFV
+295 VSFLDYIPEDSFV
-310 DEPEKVYEKAITY
+310 FIDEPEKVYEKAVTY
-323 TMHIQAS
+323 TMHIEES
-330 MKDRSEGGYVLP
+330 MKNRLEGGYVLP

-354 IGRLTTR
+354 VGRLSAR
-361 KCILIET
+361 KCILTET
-368 LYKKALAWSEKDNIN
+368 LYKKALAWGEKESIN
-383 INSRSI
+383 INSRSL
-389 ISYRDNVTS
+389 ISYKDNVTD
-398 LAKDLERYKKTGFK
+398 LAKDIASYRKRNYKI
-412 TVILS
+412 VILS

-425 LAKDLKEC
+425 LAKDLRDYELEL
-433 DIDVYFSENTDRTMV
+433 YFSENSDRTMS
-448 PSEIM
+448 PSEVM
-453 ITVGRIETG
+453 VTVGRIDEG

-468 GLVVIG
+468 KLIVIG
-474 ESDIFTDKELKKRK
+474 ESDIFTDKEFKKRK

-513 NHGIGIYKGIQGVET
+513 NHGIGIYKGIQGVNT

-560 GKEGAKPKL
+560 GKDGAKPKI
-569 NKLGGAEWQKVRQRV
+569 NKLGGSEWQKVRQRV
-584 RAHVDDIAEELIN
+584 RDHVDDIAQELIN
-597 LYAIREASRGFAY
+597 LYAIRESSRGFAY
-610 SEDSIW
+610 GEDSIW
-616 QREFEEMFPFEET
+616 QREFEEMFPYEET
-629 LDQQK
+629 ADQQK
-634 AIDDTKH
+634 AIDDTKQ

-663 VAIRAAFKAIQDNKQ
+663 VAIRAAFKAVQDNKQ

-687 LAEQHYNTFCERMK
+687 LAEQHYNTFCDRMK
-701 DFPVNVRMLSRFCT
+701 DFPINIRMLSRFCT
-715 RKEVTETLK
+715 RKEITETLK
-724 QLKEGLVDI
+724 QLKEGMVDI
-733 VIGTHRILSKDVI
+733 VIGTHRLLSKDVT

-761 GVKHKEQIKQM
+761 GVKHKEQIKHM

-824 VKEAINRELNRNGQ
+824 VKEAIVRELNRNGQ

-848 IADIATQLRGVL
+848 IADVTAKLKSVL
-860 PDANIEF
+860 PDAKIEF

-879 IMHRFIKKEI
+879 IMRRFIKKEI

-938 AFLMYQRDRLIKE
+938 AFLMYKRDVLIKE

-996 VGYDLYCKMLG
+996 VGYDLYCKMLA
-1007 NAIKKLSGKGELAD
+1007 NAIKKLSGKGERAD
-1021 FTTSIDLPL
+1021 FSTAVDLPV

-1054 IESQEG
+1054 IENQEG

-1066 EVKDRF
+1066 EAKDRF
-1072 GDAPKAFLR
+1072 GDAPKAFTR
-1081 LLSVA
+1081 LLKVA
-1086 CVKALAHQAYITD
+1086 CVKAQAHDAYITD
-1099 VKYIDGELSFKL
+1099 IKLTNQEVNLKL
-1111 WQDAPLKVDSLD
+1111 WNEAPINVDAIDP
-1123 TFMKSFNGDLRFVG
+1123 FMKSFDGELRFVG
-1137 GPQGGFRLKAKTKEQ
+1137 GPQGGFRLKVKSSEQ
-1152 DELLEIASDALER
+1152 DELLEQVSQVLEK
-1165 MLVIFDNTDKDDFQ
+1165 MLVLYEKNEQAEDK
-1179 VTDKA
+1179 
-1184 DNKEEDYES
+1184 NEEDES

>member
-1 MQAILNAF
+1 MQAIINAF

-19 AAIDKGQYP
+19 EAIDNGKIP
-28 INIWGID
+28 VNVWGLD
-35 NRVSPLLM
+35 GRVSPVLIQA
-43 ESLGKESKVKLIITH
+43 LGETSRVKLIVTH

-65 IEEDY
+65 IEEDF
-70 RFFDRRVY
+70 RFYDRRVY

-104 FKEISAGESLTIV
+104 FKEISLGEPLTIV

-131 HIVGNVIEIKKDD
+131 HIQGNVIN
-144 TVDVTTLSAQLVN
+144 LSQSQTIDIAKLSTQLVS
-157 QGYEKRVMVEETGQF
+157 QGYEKTGMVEETGQF

-193 LWGDDVDSIRMFDVE
+193 LWGDEIDSIRMFDVE
-208 SQRSIESCHSLS
+208 SQRSIEKCETMS

-226 MSLTEDMIN
+226 MSLTDEMMK

-240 LEKEYEA
+240 IQKEYDV
-247 QSKLLKSSFR
+247 QSKLLKEQFR

-263 LKRMVENIKEE
+263 LKRTVENIKEE

-287 VEYFFDET
+287 VEYFYDET
-295 VSFLDYIPEDSYIFV
+295 VSFLDYISEDSYIFV
-310 DEPEKVYEKAITY
+310 DEPEKVYDKAVTY
-323 TMHIQAS
+323 TMHIEES
-330 MKDRSEGGYVLP
+330 MKARLEGGYVLP
-342 TQANILYDGKEI
+342 TQANILFDGKAI
-354 IGRLTTR
+354 IGRIASG
-361 KCILIET
+361 KCILMES
-368 LYKKALAWSEKDNIN
+368 LYKKAISWNEKANVN

-389 ISYRDNVTS
+389 ISYKNNITT
-398 LAKDLERYKKTGFK
+398 LAKDIAAYKKKGYK
-412 TVILS
+412 AIILS

-425 LAKDLKEC
+425 IAKDLRDY
-433 DIDVYFSENTDRTMV
+433 DIEVYFSENTDRTMTPTEV
-448 PSEIM
+448 M
-453 ITVGRIETG
+453 VTVGRIEAG
-462 YEIPDA
+462 FEIPEA
-468 GLVVIG
+468 KLIVIG
-474 ESDIFTDKELKKRK
+474 EGDIFTDKELKKRK

-569 NKLGGAEWQKVRQRV
+569 NKLGGSEWQKVRQRV
-584 RAHVDDIAEELIN
+584 RDHVDDIAQELIN
-597 LYAIREASRGFAY
+597 LYAIRESSRGFSY
-610 SEDSIW
+610 SEDTIW
-616 QREFEEMFPFEET
+616 QREFEEMFPYEET
-629 LDQQK
+629 VDQQK
-634 AIDDTKH
+634 AIDETKS
-641 DMESDRIMD
+641 DMESEKIMD

-663 VAIRAAFKAIQDNKQ
+663 VAIRAAFKAVQDNKQ

-687 LAEQHYNTFCERMK
+687 LAEQHYNTFCDRMK
-701 DFPVNVRMLSRFCT
+701 DFPINIRMLSRFCT
-715 RKEVTETLK
+715 RKEITEALK
-724 QLKEGLVDI
+724 QLKEGIVDI
-733 VIGTHRILSKDVI
+733 IIGTHRILSKDVE
-746 FKSLGLLI
+746 FKNLGLLI

-761 GVKHKEQIKQM
+761 GVKHKEQIKHM
-772 KKTVDVLTLTAT
+772 KKIVDVLTLTAT

-812 IQTYVMEYDLGL
+812 IQTYVMEYDIGL
-824 VKEAINRELNRNGQ
+824 VKEAINRELNRSGQ

-848 IADIATQLRGVL
+848 IADITAELRSVL
-860 PDANIEF
+860 PDAQIEF

-938 AFLMYQRDRLIKE
+938 AFLMYKRDRLIKE

-1007 NAIKKLSGKGELAD
+1007 NAIKKLSGKGEKAD
-1021 FTTSIDLPL
+1021 FSAAIELPL

-1054 IESQEG
+1054 IENQEG

-1072 GDAPKAFLR
+1072 GQVPKPFMR
-1081 LLSVA
+1081 LLTVA
-1086 CVKALAHQAYITD
+1086 CIKSLAHKAYITE
-1099 VKYIDGELSFKL
+1099 VKLIDGELSFSL
-1111 WQDAPLKVDSLD
+1111 FNEAPLKVDSID
-1123 TFMKSFNGDLRFVG
+1123 SFMKDFNGEMRFIG
-1137 GPQGGFRLKAKTKEQ
+1137 GNKPGFRLKVKSKEQ
-1152 DELLEIASDALER
+1152 DELLEIASDTLEK
-1165 MLVIFDNTDKDDFQ
+1165 MLVLTQDDNR
-1179 VTDKA
+1179 
-1184 DNKEEDYES
+1184 EEES

>member
-1 MQAILNAF
+1 M
-9 KEHQGFKQAK
+9 
-19 AAIDKGQYP
+19 
-28 INIWGID
+28 
-35 NRVSPLLM
+35 
-43 ESLGKESKVKLIITH
+43 
-58 SERRARQ
+58 
-65 IEEDY
+65 
-70 RFFDRRVY
+70 
-78 YYPAKDLLFYY
+78 
-89 ADIHGNATVKSRLDI
+89 
-104 FKEISAGESLTIV
+104 
-117 TTIDGLMDKLPKLS
+117 
-131 HIVGNVIEIKKDD
+131 
-144 TVDVTTLSAQLVN
+144 
-157 QGYEKRVMVEETGQF
+157 
-172 SVRGGIIDIF
+172 
-182 PLTEECPYRIE
+182 
-193 LWGDDVDSIRMFDVE
+193 
-208 SQRSIESCHSLS
+208 
-220 IYPAVE
+220 
-226 MSLTEDMIN
+226 
-235 KGLKK
+235 
-240 LEKEYEA
+240 
-247 QSKLLKSSFR
+247 
-257 TEQYAR
+257 
-263 LKRMVENIKEE
+263 
-274 LKEFNSTTGLDSL
+274 
-287 VEYFFDET
+287 
-295 VSFLDYIPEDSYIFV
+295 
-310 DEPEKVYEKAITY
+310 
-323 TMHIQAS
+323 
-330 MKDRSEGGYVLP
+330 
-342 TQANILYDGKEI
+342 
-354 IGRLTTR
+354 
-361 KCILIET
+361 
-368 LYKKALAWSEKDNIN
+368 
-383 INSRSI
+383 
-389 ISYRDNVTS
+389 
-398 LAKDLERYKKTGFK
+398 
-412 TVILS
+412 
-417 PSATRGKR
+417 
-425 LAKDLKEC
+425 
-433 DIDVYFSENTDRTMV
+433 
-448 PSEIM
+448 
-453 ITVGRIETG
+453 
-462 YEIPDA
+462 
-468 GLVVIG
+468 
-474 ESDIFTDKELKKRK
+474 
-488 RLPKFHG
+488 
-495 DKINSF
+495 
-501 ADVSVGDYVVHQ
+501 
-513 NHGIGIYKGIQGVET
+513 
-528 DGRLKDY
+528 
-535 ITIEYE
+535 
-541 KGSQLFIPVEQ
+541 
-552 LDMIGKFS
+552 
-560 GKEGAKPKL
+560 
-569 NKLGGAEWQKVRQRV
+569 
-584 RAHVDDIAEELIN
+584 
-597 LYAIREASRGFAY
+597 
-610 SEDSIW
+610 
-616 QREFEEMFPFEET
+616 
-629 LDQQK
+629 
-634 AIDDTKH
+634 
-641 DMESDRIMD
+641 
-650 RLVCGD
+650 
-656 VGFGKTE
+656 
-663 VAIRAAFKAIQDNKQ
+663 
-678 VAYLVPTTI
+678 
-687 LAEQHYNTFCERMK
+687 
-701 DFPVNVRMLSRFCT
+701 
-715 RKEVTETLK
+715 TETLK

-1137 GPQGGFRLKAKTKEQ
+1137 SPQGGFRLKAKTKEQ

>member
-1 MQAILNAF
+1 MQAIVRAF
-9 KEHQGFKQAK
+9 KEHQGFVQANE
-19 AAIDKGQYP
+19 AMSKGNYP
-28 INIWGID
+28 VNIWGID
-35 NRVSPLLM
+35 GRVSPLLI
-43 ESLGKESKVKLIITH
+43 EALGEKSRVKLIVTH

-70 RFFDRRVY
+70 RFYDRRVY

-89 ADIHGNATVKSRLDI
+89 ADIHGNATVRSRLDI
-104 FKEISAGESLTIV
+104 FKEIASGNELTIV

-131 HIVGNVIEIKKDD
+131 YITGNVIDICNNQTIDIAR
-144 TVDVTTLSAQLVN
+144 LSAQLVSL
-157 QGYEKRVMVEETGQF
+157 GYEKTSMVEETGQF

-193 LWGDDVDSIRMFDVE
+193 LWGDEVDSIRMFDVE
-208 SQRSIESCHSLS
+208 SQRSIEKVENIC

-226 MSLTEDMIN
+226 MALSDELID
-235 KGLKK
+235 KGLAKID
-240 LEKEYEA
+240 KEYKA
-247 QSKLLKSSFR
+247 QAKLLKEQFR

-263 LKRMVENIKEE
+263 LTRMVENIREE

-287 VEYFFDET
+287 VEYFYDDT
-295 VSFLDYIPEDSYIFV
+295 VSFLDYIPENSYIFV
-310 DEPEKVYEKAITY
+310 DEPERVYEKAVSY
-323 TMHIQAS
+323 TMHIEES
-330 MKDRSEGGYVLP
+330 MKARLEGGYVLP
-342 TQANILYDGKEI
+342 TQANILYDGKAIVERI
-354 IGRLTTR
+354 ASG
-361 KCILIET
+361 KCILMET
-368 LYKKALAWSEKDNIN
+368 LYKKALAWGEKLSVNIN
-383 INSRSI
+383 TRSI
-389 ISYRDNVTS
+389 ISYKDNVTS
-398 LAKDLERYKKTGFK
+398 LAKDLEGFK
-412 TVILS
+412 KRGYKGIILS

-425 LAKDLKEC
+425 IAKDLR
-433 DIDVYFSENTDRTMV
+433 DYDLDVYFSENTDRTMTN
-448 PSEIM
+448 SEIM
-453 ITVGRIETG
+453 VTVGRIEAG
-462 YEIPDA
+462 FEIPEA
-468 GLVVIG
+468 KLIVIG
-474 ESDIFTDKELKKRK
+474 EGDIFTDKELKKRK

-584 RAHVDDIAEELIN
+584 RDHVDDIAQELIN
-597 LYAIREASRGFAY
+597 LYAIRESSRGFAY

-616 QREFEEMFPFEET
+616 QREFEEMFPYEET
-629 LDQQK
+629 ADQQR
-634 AIDDTKH
+634 AIDETKS

-663 VAIRAAFKAIQDNKQ
+663 VAIRAAFKAVQDNKQ

-687 LAEQHYNTFCERMK
+687 LAEQHYNTFCDRMK
-701 DFPVNVRMLSRFCT
+701 DFPINIRMLSRFCT

-724 QLKEGLVDI
+724 QLKEGMVDI
-733 VIGTHRILSKDVI
+733 VIGTHRILSKDVT
-746 FKSLGLLI
+746 FKNLGLLI

-761 GVKHKEQIKQM
+761 GVKHKEQIKHM

-824 VKEAINRELNRNGQ
+824 VKEAINRELTRQGQ

-848 IADIATQLRGVL
+848 IADIAADLRGVL

-938 AFLMYQRDRLIKE
+938 AFLMYKRDRLIKE

-1007 NAIKKLSGKGELAD
+1007 SAIKKLSGQGEKAD
-1021 FTTSIDLPL
+1021 FSTAIELPL

-1066 EVKDRF
+1066 EVRDRF
-1072 GDAPKAFLR
+1072 GETPKSFMR
-1081 LLSVA
+1081 LLKVA
-1086 CVKALAHQAYITD
+1086 CIKALAHNAYITE
-1099 VKYIDGELSFKL
+1099 VKIVDGDIGFKL
-1111 WQDAPLKVDSLD
+1111 WHEAPLRVEFMDS
-1123 TFMKSFNGDLRFVG
+1123 FMKEFEGKIRFVG
-1137 GPQGGFRLKAKTKEQ
+1137 GAQPGFRLKEKLKEQ
-1152 DELLEIASDALER
+1152 DELLDVIEATLEK
-1165 MLVIFDNTDKDDFQ
+1165 MLVLTQEDI
-1179 VTDKA
+1179 
-1184 DNKEEDYES
+1184 KEA

>member
-1 MQAILNAF
+1 MQAIVNAF
-9 KEHQGFKQAK
+9 KEHQGFKQASE
-19 AAIDKGQYP
+19 AIDKGTFP
-28 INIWGID
+28 INVWGID
-35 NRVSPLLM
+35 GRVSPLLI
-43 ESLGKESKVKLIITH
+43 EALGAKSRIKLIVTH
-58 SERRARQ
+58 NERRARQ
-65 IEEDY
+65 LEEDY
-70 RFFDRRVY
+70 RFYDRRVR

-104 FKEISAGESLTIV
+104 FKEISSGEALTIV

-131 HIVGNVIEIKKDD
+131 HISGNVIKISEND
-144 TVDVTTLSAQLVN
+144 TLDIAKLSAQLVSL
-157 QGYEKRVMVEETGQF
+157 GYEKTGMVEEAGQF

-193 LWGDDVDSIRMFDVE
+193 LWGDEIDSIRMFDVE
-208 SQRSIESCHSLS
+208 SQRSIEKCSEMS

-226 MSLTEDMIN
+226 MSLSEEMIE
-235 KGLKK
+235 KGLAK
-240 LEKEYEA
+240 LEKEYKT
-247 QSKLLKSSFR
+247 QSKLLKEQFR

-263 LKRMVENIKEE
+263 LTRMMENIREE

-287 VEYFFDET
+287 VEYFYDET

-310 DEPEKVYEKAITY
+310 DEPDKVYEKAVSY
-323 TMHIQAS
+323 TMHIEES
-330 MKDRSEGGYVLP
+330 MKARLEGGYVLP
-342 TQANILYDGKEI
+342 TQANILYDGKSI
-354 IGRLTTR
+354 VGRLAGS
-361 KCILIET
+361 KCILMET
-368 LYKKALAWSEKDNIN
+368 LYKKAIAWGEKKSIN

-389 ISYRDNVTS
+389 ISYKDNVTS
-398 LAKDLERYKKTGFK
+398 LAKDIEGFK
-412 TVILS
+412 KKGYRAVILS

-425 LAKDLKEC
+425 IAKDLR
-433 DIDVYFSENTDRTMV
+433 DYDLDVYFAENTDRVMAPTEVMV
-448 PSEIM
+448 A
-453 ITVGRIETG
+453 VGRIEAG
-462 YEIPDA
+462 FEIPEA
-468 GLVVIG
+468 KLIVIG
-474 ESDIFTDKELKKRK
+474 EGDIFTDKELKKRK
-488 RLPKFHG
+488 RLPKFQG

-584 RAHVDDIAEELIN
+584 RDHVDDIAQELIN
-597 LYAIREASRGFAY
+597 LYAIRESSRGFAY
-610 SEDSIW
+610 AEDSIW
-616 QREFEEMFPFEET
+616 QREFEEMFPYEET

-634 AIDDTKH
+634 AIADTKA
-641 DMESDRIMD
+641 DMESDKIMD

-663 VAIRAAFKAIQDNKQ
+663 VAIRAAFKAVQDNKQ

-687 LAEQHYNTFCERMK
+687 LAEQHYNTFCDRMK
-701 DFPVNVRMLSRFCT
+701 DFPINIRMLSRFCS
-715 RKEVTETLK
+715 RKEITETLK
-724 QLKEGLVDI
+724 QLKEGTVDI
-733 VIGTHRILSKDVI
+733 VIGTHRILSKDVQ

-761 GVKHKEQIKQM
+761 GVKHKEQIKHM

-812 IQTYVMEYDLGL
+812 IQTYVMEYDLGF
-824 VKEAINRELNRNGQ
+824 VKEAINRELARNGQ

-848 IADIATQLRGVL
+848 ISDIAADLRGVL
-860 PDANIEF
+860 PDARIEF

-938 AFLMYQRDRLIKE
+938 AFLMYKRDKMIKE

-1007 NAIKKLSGKGELAD
+1007 NAIKKLSGKGEKAD
-1021 FTTSIDLPL
+1021 FATAIDLPL

-1072 GDAPKAFLR
+1072 GEVPKPFMR

-1086 CVKALAHQAYITD
+1086 CIKALAHSAYLTE
-1099 VKYIDGELSFKL
+1099 VKMVDGEVVFKL
-1111 WQDAPLKVDSLD
+1111 WNEAPLNVDAIDS
-1123 TFMKSFNGDLRFVG
+1123 FMKEFDGDIRFVG
-1137 GPQGGFRLKAKTKEQ
+1137 GPQGGFRLKVKTREQ
-1152 DELLEIASDALER
+1152 DELIDIVGEALEK
-1165 MLVIFDNTDKDDFQ
+1165 MLVLTQTQVQKDI
-1179 VTDKA
+1179 
-1184 DNKEEDYES
+1184 KEDES

>member
-1 MQAILNAF
+1 MQAIVNAF
-9 KEHQGFKQAK
+9 KEHQGYRQAK
-19 AAIDKGQYP
+19 EALDKSTFP
-28 INIWGID
+28 INIWGMD
-35 NRVSPLLM
+35 GRVSPLLI
-43 ESLGKESKVKLIITH
+43 EALGKDSRVKLIVTY

-65 IEEDY
+65 IEEDF
-70 RFFDRRVY
+70 RFYDKQVR

-104 FKEISAGESLTIV
+104 FKDISSGERVTIV

-131 HIVGNVIEIKKDD
+131 QIVGNVITISENDR
-144 TVDVTTLSAQLVN
+144 VDLGRLSNQLVSL
-157 QGYEKRVMVEETGQF
+157 GYEKTGMVEETGQF

-208 SQRSIESCHSLS
+208 SQRSIEKCDVIN

-226 MSLTEDMIN
+226 MSLTSEMIE
-235 KGLKK
+235 KGIKK
-240 LEKEYEA
+240 LQKEYDA
-247 QSKLLKSSFR
+247 QSKLLKGQFR

-263 LKRMVENIKEE
+263 LKRMVENVKEE

-287 VEYFFDET
+287 VEYFYDET
-295 VSFLDYIPEDSYIFV
+295 VSFLDYIPEESFIFV
-310 DEPEKVYEKAITY
+310 DEPDRVYEKAITY
-323 TMHIQAS
+323 TMHIQES
-330 MKDRSEGGYVLP
+330 MKDRLEGGYVLP
-342 TQANILYDGKEI
+342 TQANILYDGKAI
-354 IGRLTTR
+354 IGEIANR
-361 KCILIET
+361 KCILTEV
-368 LYKKALAWSEKDNIN
+368 LYKKALSWGEKLNVNIN
-383 INSRSI
+383 TRSL
-389 ISYRDNVTS
+389 ISYKDNVTN
-398 LAKDLERYKKTGFK
+398 LAKDIKAYKKKGYRV
-412 TVILS
+412 VILS

-425 LAKDLKEC
+425 LSKDLG
-433 DIDVYFSENTDRTMV
+433 DYDLDVYFSEKTDRVMV
-448 PSEIM
+448 ASEAM
-453 ITVGRIETG
+453 VTVGRIETG
-462 YEIPDA
+462 FEIPDA
-468 GLVVIG
+468 KLIVIG

-513 NHGIGIYKGIQGVET
+513 NHGVGIYKGIQGVET

-584 RAHVDDIAEELIN
+584 REHVDDIAQDLIN
-597 LYAIREASRGFAY
+597 LYAIRESSRGFAY
-610 SEDSIW
+610 SEDSLW
-616 QREFEEMFPFEET
+616 QREFEEMFPYEET
-629 LDQQK
+629 ADQQR
-634 AIDDTKH
+634 AIDETKS
-641 DMESDRIMD
+641 DMESDKIMD

-663 VAIRAAFKAIQDNKQ
+663 VAIRAAFKAVQDNKQ

-687 LAEQHYNTFCERMK
+687 LAEQHYNTFCDRMK
-701 DFPVNVRMLSRFCT
+701 DYPINIRMLSRFCT

-724 QLKEGLVDI
+724 QLKEGMVDI
-733 VIGTHRILSKDVI
+733 VIGTHRVLSKDVN
-746 FKSLGLLI
+746 FKNLGLLI

-824 VKEAINRELNRNGQ
+824 VKEAINRELARNGQ

-848 IADIATQLRGVL
+848 IADVASQLMSVL
-860 PDANIEF
+860 PDAKIEF

-938 AFLMYQRDRLIKE
+938 AFLMYKRDVLIKE

-996 VGYDLYCKMLG
+996 VGYDLYCKMLAS
-1007 NAIKKLSGKGELAD
+1007 AIRKLSGQGENVD
-1021 FTTSIDLPL
+1021 FTTSVELPI

-1054 IESQEG
+1054 IENQEG

-1072 GDAPKAFLR
+1072 GDVPKSFLR

-1086 CVKALAHQAYITD
+1086 CLKALAHDTYVTE
-1099 VKYIDGELSFKL
+1099 VKLVNGELSFKL
-1111 WQDAPLKVDSLD
+1111 FADAPLNVDAIDS
-1123 TFMKSFNGDLRFVG
+1123 FMKEFKGDLRFVG
-1137 GPQGGFRLKAKTKEQ
+1137 GPQGGFKLKLKTKEQ
-1152 DELLEIASDALER
+1152 DEMIDIAYNTLER
-1165 MLVIFDNTDKDDFQ
+1165 MQILTKNTG
-1179 VTDKA
+1179 
-1184 DNKEEDYES
+1184 EEDNREAES

>member
-1 MQAILNAF
+1 MQAIINAF

-19 AAIDKGQYP
+19 EAIDNGKIP
-28 INIWGID
+28 VNVWGLD
-35 NRVSPLLM
+35 GRVSPVLIQA
-43 ESLGKESKVKLIITH
+43 LGETSRVKLIVTH

-65 IEEDY
+65 IEEDF
-70 RFFDRRVY
+70 RFYDRRVY

-104 FKEISAGESLTIV
+104 FKEISLGEPLTIV

-131 HIVGNVIEIKKDD
+131 HIQGNVIN
-144 TVDVTTLSAQLVN
+144 LSQSQTIDIAKLSTQLVS
-157 QGYEKRVMVEETGQF
+157 QGYEKTGMVEETGQF

-193 LWGDDVDSIRMFDVE
+193 LWGDEIDSIRMFDVE
-208 SQRSIESCHSLS
+208 SQRSIEKCETMS

-226 MSLTEDMIN
+226 MSLTDEMMK

-240 LEKEYEA
+240 IQKEYDV
-247 QSKLLKSSFR
+247 QSKLLKEQFR

-287 VEYFFDET
+287 VEYFYDET

-310 DEPEKVYEKAITY
+310 DEPEKVYDKAVTY
-323 TMHIQAS
+323 TMHIEES
-330 MKDRSEGGYVLP
+330 MKARLEGGYVLP
-342 TQANILYDGKEI
+342 TQANILFDGKAI
-354 IGRLTTR
+354 IGRIASG
-361 KCILIET
+361 KCILMES
-368 LYKKALAWSEKDNIN
+368 LYKKAISWNEKANVN

-389 ISYRDNVTS
+389 ISYKNNITT
-398 LAKDLERYKKTGFK
+398 LAKDIEAYKKKGYK
-412 TVILS
+412 AIILS

-425 LAKDLKEC
+425 IAKDLRDY
-433 DIDVYFSENTDRTMV
+433 DIEVYFSENTDRTMTPTEV
-448 PSEIM
+448 M
-453 ITVGRIETG
+453 VTVGRIEAG
-462 YEIPDA
+462 FEIPEA
-468 GLVVIG
+468 KLIVIG
-474 ESDIFTDKELKKRK
+474 EGDIFTDKELKKRK

-569 NKLGGAEWQKVRQRV
+569 NKLGGSEWQKVRQRV
-584 RAHVDDIAEELIN
+584 RDHVDDIAQELIN
-597 LYAIREASRGFAY
+597 LYAIRESSRGFSY
-610 SEDSIW
+610 SEDTIW
-616 QREFEEMFPFEET
+616 QREFEEMFPYEET
-629 LDQQK
+629 VDQQK
-634 AIDDTKH
+634 AIDETKS
-641 DMESDRIMD
+641 DMESEKIMD

-663 VAIRAAFKAIQDNKQ
+663 VAIRAAFKAVQDNKQ

-687 LAEQHYNTFCERMK
+687 LAEQHYNTFCDRMK
-701 DFPVNVRMLSRFCT
+701 DFPINIRMLSRFCT
-715 RKEVTETLK
+715 RKEITEALK
-724 QLKEGLVDI
+724 QLKEGIVDI
-733 VIGTHRILSKDVI
+733 IIGTHRILSKDVE
-746 FKSLGLLI
+746 FKNLGLLI

-761 GVKHKEQIKQM
+761 GVKHKEQIKHM
-772 KKTVDVLTLTAT
+772 KKIVDVLTLTAT

-812 IQTYVMEYDLGL
+812 IQTYVMEYDIGL
-824 VKEAINRELNRNGQ
+824 VKEAINRELNRSGQ

-848 IADIATQLRGVL
+848 IADITAELRSVL
-860 PDANIEF
+860 PDAQIEF

-938 AFLMYQRDRLIKE
+938 AFLMYKRDRLIKE

-1007 NAIKKLSGKGELAD
+1007 NAIKKLSGKGEKAD
-1021 FTTSIDLPL
+1021 FSAAIELPL

-1054 IESQEG
+1054 IENQEG

-1072 GDAPKAFLR
+1072 GQVPKPFMR
-1081 LLSVA
+1081 LLTVA
-1086 CVKALAHQAYITD
+1086 CIKSLAHKAYITE
-1099 VKYIDGELSFKL
+1099 VKLIDGELSFSL
-1111 WQDAPLKVDSLD
+1111 FNEAPLKVDSID
-1123 TFMKSFNGDLRFVG
+1123 SFMKDFNGEMRFIG
-1137 GPQGGFRLKAKTKEQ
+1137 GNKPGFRLKVKSKEQ
-1152 DELLEIASDALER
+1152 DELLEIASDTLEK
-1165 MLVIFDNTDKDDFQ
+1165 MLVLTRNDNR
-1179 VTDKA
+1179 
-1184 DNKEEDYES
+1184 EEES

>member
-9 KEHQGFKQAK
+9 KEHQGFKQAVE
-19 AAIDKGQYP
+19 AMESGNYP
-28 INIWGID
+28 VNIWGMD
-35 NRVSPLLM
+35 ERLNPLLIQAI
-43 ESLGKESKVKLIITH
+43 GGDSKVKLIVTH

-70 RFFDRRVY
+70 RFYDKRVA

-89 ADIHGNATVKSRLDI
+89 ADIHGNATTRSRLDI
-104 FKEISAGESLTIV
+104 MKEIISGESITVI
-117 TTIDGLMDKLPKLS
+117 TTIDGLMDKIPNPE
-131 HIVGNVIEIKKDD
+131 HIKENVIDIRQGD
-144 TVDVTTLSAQLVN
+144 TIDMGVLSAKLVGL
-157 QGYEKRVMVEETGQF
+157 GYEKISSVVEEPGQF

-193 LWGDDVDSIRMFDVE
+193 LWGDDIDSIRTFDPE
-208 SQRSIESCHSLS
+208 SQRSIEDCKQMC

-226 MSLTEDMIN
+226 MALSDEMIE
-235 KGLKK
+235 KGL
-240 LEKEYEA
+240 EKIEEELKV
-247 QSKLLKSSFR
+247 QSAKLKSEFR

-263 LKRMVENIKEE
+263 LNRMVENIKEE

-287 VEYFFDET
+287 VEYFFEDT
-295 VSFLDYIPEDSYIFV
+295 VSFLDYIPKDSFIFI
-310 DEPEKVYEKAITY
+310 DEPGKVYDKAVIY
-323 TMHIQAS
+323 TMHIGES
-330 MKDRSEGGYVLP
+330 MKDRLMGGYVLP
-342 TQANILYDGKEI
+342 TQANILYDGKHI
-354 IGRLTTR
+354 VGRLAGG
-361 KCILIET
+361 KCVLMSA
-368 LYKKALAWSEKDNIN
+368 LYKRAGVWGEKQEIN

-389 ISYRDNVTS
+389 ISYKNSFDS
-398 LAKDLERYKKTGFK
+398 LAKDIASYKKKGYK
-412 TVILS
+412 TIILS

-425 LAKDLKEC
+425 IAGDLRDYELE
-433 DIDVYFSENTDRTMV
+433 VYFTEKTDRTMQPKEAMV
-448 PSEIM
+448 
-453 ITVGRIETG
+453 TVGRIEAG
-462 YEIPDA
+462 FEIPDA
-468 GLVVIG
+468 KLVVIG
-474 ESDIFTDKELKKRK
+474 EGDIFTDKELKKRK
-488 RLPKFHG
+488 KLPKFQG

-513 NHGIGIYKGIQGVET
+513 NHGVGIYKGIQGVET
-528 DGRLKDY
+528 DGKLRDY
-535 ITIEYE
+535 ITIEYD

-569 NKLGGAEWQKVRQRV
+569 NKLGGTEWQKVRQRV
-584 RAHVDDIAEELIN
+584 RDHVDDIAKELIE
-597 LYAIREASRGFAY
+597 LYAIRESSRGFAY
-610 SEDSIW
+610 SEDSVW
-616 QREFEEMFPFEET
+616 QTEFEEMFPYEET

-634 AIDDTKH
+634 AIDDTKA
-641 DMESDRIMD
+641 DMESGKIMD

-663 VAIRAAFKAIQDNKQ
+663 VAIRAAFKAVQDNKQ

-687 LAEQHYNTFCERMK
+687 LAEQHYNTFCDRMK
-701 DFPVNVRMLSRFCT
+701 DFPINVRMLSRFCS
-715 RKEVTETLK
+715 RKEINETIK

-733 VIGTHRILSKDVI
+733 VIGTHRILSKDVT

-804 EAPVDRLP
+804 EAPVDRMP
-812 IQTYVMEYDLGL
+812 IQTYVMEYDLGF
-824 VKEAINRELNRNGQ
+824 VKEAINRELARNGQ

-848 IADIATQLRGVL
+848 IADITADLRGVL

-938 AFLMYQRDRLIKE
+938 AFLMYKRDKLIKE

-1007 NAIKKLSGKGELAD
+1007 SAIKKLSGKGEKAD
-1021 FTTSIDLPL
+1021 FAPSIELPL
-1030 DANIPENYVK
+1030 DANIPEKYVK
-1040 NEYLKLDLYKRISK
+1040 NEYLKLDLYRRISK

-1060 ADAILE
+1060 VDDILE
-1066 EVKDRF
+1066 EVRDRF
-1072 GDAPKAFLR
+1072 GEPPKAFMR
-1081 LLSVA
+1081 LLKVA
-1086 CVKALAHQAYITD
+1086 CLKAQAHSAYVTEVRLLGD
-1099 VKYIDGELSFKL
+1099 ELSLKL
-1111 WQDAPLKVDSLD
+1111 WKEAPVQVECIDS
-1123 TFMKSFNGDLRFVG
+1123 FMKSINGIRYVG
-1137 GPQGGFRLKAKTKEQ
+1137 GEQPGFKIKLNTREQ
-1152 DELLEIASDALER
+1152 DEIIDIAGDIL
-1165 MLVIFDNTDKDDFQ
+1165 DKLQ
-1179 VTDKA
+1179 ELT
-1184 DNKEEDYES
+1184 KEEIKEEKS